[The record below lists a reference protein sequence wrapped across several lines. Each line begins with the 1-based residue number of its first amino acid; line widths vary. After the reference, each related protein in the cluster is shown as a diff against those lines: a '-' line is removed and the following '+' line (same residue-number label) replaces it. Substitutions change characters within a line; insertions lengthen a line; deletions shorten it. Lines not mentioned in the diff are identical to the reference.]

1 MLLYPCIHKLHVLYF
16 LSITSA
22 FSSVPSLTLP
32 SLLILSIFLP
42 SFYCHTHIDF
52 TVPSL
57 SSHPALHLLSLLH
70 FLTPSS
76 LLLIE
81 SRSSGSQIDF
91 AAVLWSPI
99 NSQIGFPTYPLPL
112 ALCISFSLS
121 GSSIPPPTRTNHP
134 PPINLCSLLAFC
146 LSSVPLH
153 LICYFVVFLTHT
165 HMCVHRGNC
174 SPDYR

>member
-1 MLLYPCIHKLHVLYF
+1 MLYF

-121 GSSIPPPTRTNHP
+121 GSSIPPHPHQP
-134 PPINLCSLLAFC
+134 PPTPQPVLSPCLLSFICS
-146 LSSVPLH
+146 SSFV
-153 LICYFVVFLTHT
+153 CYFVVFLTHT

>member
-1 MLLYPCIHKLHVLYF
+1 MLFICIHKLHVLYF
-16 LSITSA
+16 LPITSA
-22 FSSVPSLTLP
+22 FSSVPSLTLA

-121 GSSIPPPTRTNHP
+121 GTSSTVMEN
-134 PPINLCSLLAFC
+134 SLSA
-146 LSSVPLH
+146 
-153 LICYFVVFLTHT
+153 TH
-165 HMCVHRGNC
+165 
-174 SPDYR
+174 DL

>member
-1 MLLYPCIHKLHVLYF
+1 MFYVVCISKMLLYPCIHKLHVLYF

-99 NSQIGFPTYPLPL
+99 NSQIGFPASHLPSPSGPLY
-112 ALCISFSLS
+112 FFLS
-121 GSSIPPPTRTNHP
+121 QW
-134 PPINLCSLLAFC
+134 
-146 LSSVPLH
+146 
-153 LICYFVVFLTHT
+153 
-165 HMCVHRGNC
+165 
-174 SPDYR
+174 